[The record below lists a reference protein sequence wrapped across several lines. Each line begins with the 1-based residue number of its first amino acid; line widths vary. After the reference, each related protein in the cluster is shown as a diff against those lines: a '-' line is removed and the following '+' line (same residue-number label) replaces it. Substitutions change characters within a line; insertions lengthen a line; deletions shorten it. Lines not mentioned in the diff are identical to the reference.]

1 MNKYIILFIAEVN
14 KFCVFVTII
23 TFLEKKIML
32 WVKILKYLNNVNN
45 IFL

>member
-1 MNKYIILFIAEVN
+1 MNKYIILFNAEVN

-23 TFLEKKIML
+23 TFLEKNML

>member
-1 MNKYIILFIAEVN
+1 MNLYIFLFIAEVK

-23 TFLEKKIML
+23 TFLEKYML
-32 WVKILKYLNNVNN
+32 WIKILKYLNNVNN